1 MRIVGGALAG
11 RIFGRVNPGTRPT
24 SDRVRE
30 AVGSVVSARRDFEGA
45 AVLDLFAGTGGYGLE
60 ALSRGASVALFVEK
74 EKRAVD
80 DIRASLRALDLE
92 TRAQVFPLALN
103 LHPNTPT
110 KLPPGS
116 FDLVFVDPPYADIQG
131 ALVVVEKLLQEKR
144 LNEGALVVV
153 EHATRDR
160 ADVPKGFVEVTRKR
174 YGDTS
179 LLLLESAPLA
189 SAETESGDREPNNE
203 RRNA

>member
-60 ALSRGASVALFVEK
+60 ALSRGAAAALFVEK

-92 TRAQVFPLALN
+92 ARAQVFSLALN
-103 LHPNTPT
+103 LNPNTPT

-131 ALVVVEKLLQEKR
+131 ALVVVEKLLYEKR

-160 ADVPKGFVEVTRKR
+160 TDVPKGFVEVTRKR

-179 LLLLESAPLA
+179 LLLLEC
-189 SAETESGDREPNNE
+189 AETEAVEHEPNNK

>member
-30 AVGSVVSARRDFEGA
+30 AVGSLVSARREFEGA
-45 AVLDLFAGTGGYGLE
+45 RVLDLFAGTGGYGLE
-60 ALSRGASVALFVEK
+60 ALSRGAAYTLFVEK
-74 EKRAVD
+74 ERRAVE
-80 DIRASLRALDLE
+80 DIRASLSALELASRGE
-92 TRAQVFPLALN
+92 VLPLALS
-103 LHPNTPT
+103 LTANTPT
-110 KLPPGS
+110 RLTEGG

-131 ALVVVEKLLQEKR
+131 ALCVVEKLRHEAR
-144 LNEGALVVV
+144 LHDDALIIV

-160 ADVPKGFVEVTRKR
+160 VDVPRGFEEVTRKR

-179 LLLLESAPLA
+179 IVVFELSPAAP
-189 SAETESGDREPNNE
+189 
-203 RRNA
+203 